1 MGPCAAASAPRTR
14 RAPPAELLRAT
25 LRTYL
30 QIGHGGFR
38 ADRLWGLGLLLV
50 ELGDF
55 GGCQDAVIQAHVVNA
70 ARERLDP

>member
-1 MGPCAAASAPRTR
+1 MRRRQRAQDPAS
-14 RAPPAELLRAT
+14 PPAELLRAT

-55 GGCQDAVIQAHVVNA
+55 GGCPGLQT
-70 ARERLDP
+70 